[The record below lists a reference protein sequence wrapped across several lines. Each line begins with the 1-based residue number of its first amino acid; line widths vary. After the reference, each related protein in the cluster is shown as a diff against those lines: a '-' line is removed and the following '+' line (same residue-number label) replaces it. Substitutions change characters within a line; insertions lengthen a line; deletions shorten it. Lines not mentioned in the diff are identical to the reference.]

1 MTRPTRP
8 HETNRNRN
16 RKRKT
21 KTMTMTL
28 QQAIDRSRSHAET
41 VSVEF
46 AAEGATKIDRTVA
59 LEMALADIYDGEIDS
74 ANENDGTI
82 DIWGWTEDMADG
94 EMEWRLKVTLT
105 EAE

>member
-1 MTRPTRP
+1 MTWPTRP
-8 HETNRNRN
+8 HETNR
-16 RKRKT
+16 KRKT
-21 KTMTMTL
+21 KTMTL
-28 QQAIDRSRSHAET
+28 QQAIDRSRSHNES

-82 DIWGWTEDMADG
+82 DVWGWTEDMADG